1 MLKEFRLLTINYL
14 LLATNYLLLKKIMAT
29 EYYGINYFPLL
40 TGFFHCDPIE
50 LITAIHGVKGPHAV
64 IMLLCKIYTDG
75 YYIHWGEDQC
85 MIFARK
91 LGPEYDKK
99 TVEEIVNLLIEK
111 RFFDKESYEKHG
123 VLTSVEIQKVWLEAT
138 SRRKKDLT
146 KLPYMLTEGANSKN
160 VCKTGSSTT
169 ENVDKLPTQMELNL
183 ENADNFRQ
191 SKVKQSKAEKSKEL
205 PPSDPPNGE
214 KEEEEDTSLL
224 PPPPEYALNE
234 KTHNYSGLL
243 ESLRLHNVK
252 DKTEIKAILRLSD
265 YGRKGTEIWRI
276 LAKTNWSRIEAPG
289 KYILKILRTSQ

>member
-1 MLKEFRLLTINYL
+1 
-14 LLATNYLLLKKIMAT
+14 MAT

-40 TGFFHCDPIE
+40 TGFFHCDTIE

-64 IMLLCKIYTDG
+64 IMLLCKIYTEG
-75 YYIHWGEDQC
+75 YYIRWGEDQC

-111 RFFDKESYEKHG
+111 GFFDKEYYEKHG

-191 SKVKQSKAEKSKEL
+191 SKVKESKVEEKKKR
-205 PPSDPPNGE
+205 GE
-214 KEEEEDTSLL
+214 DSVL
-224 PPPPEYALNE
+224 PPPPEYALNK
-234 KTHNYSGLL
+234 KTHNYDGLL
-243 ESLRLHNVK
+243 LTLDRIKVT
-252 DKTEIKAILRLSD
+252 DTGDIKAILRMSN
-265 YGRKGTEIWRI
+265 YGEIGTPVWKV
-276 LAKTNWSRIEAPG
+276 LAQTSWAKIVMPG
-289 KYILKILRTSQ
+289 KYLINMLVSG

>member
-1 MLKEFRLLTINYL
+1 M
-14 LLATNYLLLKKIMAT
+14 
-29 EYYGINYFPLL
+29 EYFGINYFPLL
-40 TGFFHCDPIE
+40 TGFFHCDTIE

-75 YYIHWGEDQC
+75 YYIHWGKDQC

-91 LGPEYDKK
+91 LGPEYTKEA
-99 TVEEIVNLLIEK
+99 VEEIVDLLIEK
-111 RFFDKESYEKHG
+111 EFFDKESYKTNG

-146 KLPYMLTEGANSKN
+146 KLPYMLTERANSK
-160 VCKTGSSTT
+160 
-169 ENVDKLPTQMELNL
+169 NVDKLPTQMELNL

-205 PPSDPPNGE
+205 PPSDPPTGE
-214 KEEEEDTSLL
+214 KEEEEDISLL

-252 DKTEIKAILRLSD
+252 DKAEIKAILRLSD
-265 YGRKGTEIWRI
+265 YGRKGTEVWRI

>member
-1 MLKEFRLLTINYL
+1 
-14 LLATNYLLLKKIMAT
+14 MAT

-40 TGFFHCDPIE
+40 TGFFHCDTIE

-111 RFFDKESYEKHG
+111 EFFDKECYEKHG
-123 VLTSVEIQKVWLEAT
+123 ILTSVEIQKVWLEAT

-205 PPSDPPNGE
+205 PPSAPPQRGE
-214 KEEEEDTSLL
+214 
-224 PPPPEYALNE
+224 
-234 KTHNYSGLL
+234 G
-243 ESLRLHNVK
+243 
-252 DKTEIKAILRLSD
+252 
-265 YGRKGTEIWRI
+265 GRGGYFFASSTTRI
-276 LAKTNWSRIEAPG
+276 
-289 KYILKILRTSQ
+289 RTQ

>member
-1 MLKEFRLLTINYL
+1 MQRIRGMPKEFRLLTINYL

-40 TGFFHCDPIE
+40 TGFFHCDTIE

-111 RFFDKESYEKHG
+111 GFFDKESYETHG

-191 SKVKQSKAEKSKEL
+191 SKVKQRRVKNF
-205 PPSDPPNGE
+205 PP
-214 KEEEEDTSLL
+214 LI
-224 PPPPEYALNE
+224 PPPGRRRKRRIFLCFLPHPN
-234 KTHNYSGLL
+234 TYSM
-243 ESLRLHNVK
+243 
-252 DKTEIKAILRLSD
+252 
-265 YGRKGTEIWRI
+265 RKHTITAGCWR
-276 LAKTNWSRIEAPG
+276 A
-289 KYILKILRTSQ
+289 

>member
-1 MLKEFRLLTINYL
+1 M
-14 LLATNYLLLKKIMAT
+14 
-29 EYYGINYFPLL
+29 EYFGINYFPLL
-40 TGFFHCDPIE
+40 TGFFHCDTIE

-75 YYIHWGEDQC
+75 YYIHWGKDQC

-91 LGPEYDKK
+91 LGPEYTKEA
-99 TVEEIVNLLIEK
+99 VEEIVDLLIEK
-111 RFFDKESYEKHG
+111 EFFDKESYKTNG

-160 VCKTGSSTT
+160 VCKTGSLTT

-205 PPSDPPNGE
+205 PPSDPPTGRR
-214 KEEEEDTSLL
+214 KKRKIFLCFL
-224 PPPPEYALNE
+224 PHPN
-234 KTHNYSGLL
+234 THSM
-243 ESLRLHNVK
+243 
-252 DKTEIKAILRLSD
+252 
-265 YGRKGTEIWRI
+265 RKHTTTAGYWR
-276 LAKTNWSRIEAPG
+276 A
-289 KYILKILRTSQ
+289 